1 LKSGNPAT
9 VRGGRPPVTGKANRP
24 RIHELL
30 GKHVDIG
37 LFTERSEININY
49 KDPESLEK
57 AIKERVK
64 RLLNADV
71 IDVTPVGLDL
81 DEELGIFDA
90 SSDVEDAE
98 GEEPD
103 A

>member
-1 LKSGNPAT
+1 
-9 VRGGRPPVTGKANRP
+9 
-24 RIHELL
+24 
-30 GKHVDIG
+30 
-37 LFTERSEININY
+37 
-49 KDPESLEK
+49 
-57 AIKERVK
+57 
-64 RLLNADV
+64 LNADV